1 MTHHYVNLV
10 SAPWIIKNLHNE
22 GKYYCDSITMK
33 WFARLKGLQVERI
46 SGVSVAE
53 KILKLEN
60 SLILGSGDD
69 VDINLPFWREIEN
82 VELTEEILDTI
93 DDHNNIIIGISSPKQ
108 DQLALLINEKY
119 PNVNIYCLGAAI
131 SNPPL
136 KHSFVDKYSITWL
149 ILFIMNPK
157 RFIIKF
163 KNMMKNTRILLRES
177 NHDQCLELI
186 ERFETCD
193 SKSKLK

>member
-1 MTHHYVNLV
+1 LV

-33 WFARLKGLQVERI
+33 WFARLKGFQVERI

-69 VDINLPFWREIEN
+69 IKLPFWRSIEN

-93 DDHNNIIIGISSPKQ
+93 DDHKNIIIGISSPKQ

-131 SNPPL
+131 SNPHL
-136 KHSFVDKYSITWL
+136 QNSFVDKYSITWL

-157 RFIIKF
+157 RFIIKL
-163 KNMMKNTRILLRES
+163 KNMMKNTLILLRKS
-177 NHDQCLELI
+177 SHDQCLELI
-186 ERFETCD
+186 ESFETD
-193 SKSKLK
+193 NSRSKSK